1 LILDLYW
8 YGPDIQGHVGNL
20 DWDRETFPTAER
32 MIEDLDDKGIKT
44 ILVTQPFV
52 LSSSNRWQDAVDNK
66 VLAKNDDGEPYR
78 FDFYFGNTGLI
89 DVFDENAREWFWDKY
104 VNIFDDGVA
113 GTWGDLGEPEVHP
126 DDIIHYLSETQ
137 STARGEEVHNA
148 FGHQLAGVLS
158 GDIHDFIIKEGK
170 ATIEVELAPLESE
183 VIRFRTRW

>member
-1 LILDLYW
+1 
-8 YGPDIQGHVGNL
+8 
-20 DWDRETFPTAER
+20 